1 MAVNPKANLD
11 INNLHPSPTDEA
23 VKTDEALKGFIAEL
37 EQKDI
42 EELEQ
47 KLAAIEVRMTL
58 AGAGI

>member
-11 INNLHPSPTDEA
+11 VNNLHPSPTDEA
-23 VKTDEALKGFIAEL
+23 VKTDEALKGFVAIL

-42 EELEQ
+42 ETLEA
-47 KLAAIEVRMTL
+47 KIAAIEVRMTN